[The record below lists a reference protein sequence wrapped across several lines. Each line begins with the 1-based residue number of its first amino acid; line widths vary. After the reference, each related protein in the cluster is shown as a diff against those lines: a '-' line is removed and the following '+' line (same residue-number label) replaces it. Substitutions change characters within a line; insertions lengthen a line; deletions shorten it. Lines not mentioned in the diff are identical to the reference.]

1 MRRRQIISEL
11 AKSSSPRCR
20 GGRVKFHVERPNRKW
35 KKRRMERR
43 GMGGGG
49 VGGWGSRGSIESER
63 KGEVEDERRRV

>member
-1 MRRRQIISEL
+1 MWNNEAAANNFRTRKEQRP
-11 AKSSSPRCR
+11 PRCR

-49 VGGWGSRGSIESER
+49 VGIARVHRKREKGRGGR
-63 KGEVEDERRRV
+63 